1 MRDAE
6 SFDECYR
13 GTSRRLLSY
22 AYALTG
28 DWAQAQDLVQEAY
41 MRAWR
46 QWGRLSEYED
56 VEAWLRL
63 VVSRLATD
71 VWRRLQRWRGAMRLL
86 GPAPDAEPA
95 DESAVL
101 LHRALRGLPAVQ
113 RQALALH
120 YLFDMPVAQIAQ
132 DAGVPIGTVKS
143 WLSRGRTSLAAVLDV
158 KEVTGDE

>member
-1 MRDAE
+1 MREAE

-13 GTSRRLLSY
+13 ATSHRLLGY

-28 DWAQAQDLVQEAY
+28 NWAQAQDLVQEAY

-46 QWGRLSEYED
+46 QWGRLSEYDD

-71 VWRRLQRWRGAMRLL
+71 VWRRLQRWRSAMRLL
-86 GPAPDAEPA
+86 GSGGDAAPA

-101 LHRALRGLPAVQ
+101 LQQALRGLPQVQ
-113 RQALALH
+113 RQALAMH
-120 YLFDMPVAQIAQ
+120 YLFDMPVAQIAL
-132 DAGVPIGTVKS
+132 DAGVPVGTVKS
-143 WLSRGRTSLAAVLDV
+143 WLSRGRAGLAAALQPKD
-158 KEVTGDE
+158 GDRDE